1 MKKKKDAVF
10 DELKAKI
17 LKPLKTLV
25 NAIKDYLQAVSEH
38 WKNEVPQEFYDPAKL
53 AGDEGNFF
61 KSLSGNQEVLTYMQ
75 T

>member
-17 LKPLKTLV
+17 LKPLKTLPT
-25 NAIKDYLQAVSEH
+25 AIKDYLQAVSNY
-38 WKNEVPQEFYDPAKL
+38 WKDEVPQDFYDPAKL
-53 AGDEGNFF
+53 AGDEDNFF
-61 KSLSGNQEVLTYMQ
+61 KSLSGNPDVLTYMQ